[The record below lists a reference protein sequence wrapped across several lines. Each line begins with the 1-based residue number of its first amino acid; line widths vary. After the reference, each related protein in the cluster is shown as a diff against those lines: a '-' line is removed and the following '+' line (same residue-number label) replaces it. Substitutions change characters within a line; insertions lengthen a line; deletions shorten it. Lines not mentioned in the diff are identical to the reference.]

1 MHLAQSRAWGPG
13 TKGKREISVG
23 CPSTQATE
31 LVRLRGLRSR
41 VLQNTGAVYSSRG
54 ICIAVIH
61 CRSPSHTIVY
71 GKVDVKRKLIHSHD
85 YKARGSVTLSR
96 GLELGE
102 KLMEDSKAGDR
113 LKDYYLSLKI

>member
-1 MHLAQSRAWGPG
+1 M
-13 TKGKREISVG
+13 G

-61 CRSPSHTIVY
+61 CRSPIVIHSIVY
-71 GKVDVKRKLIHSHD
+71 GKVDVKRMLIQSHD

-113 LKDYYLSLKI
+113 LKDYYLSSLKI